1 MARNSRAHR
10 SLALKAAA
18 RAKRVLPVFEKRHPD
33 DDRPR
38 RAIEAIRA
46 WARGKREL
54 GMAAVRKL
62 SLDSHAA
69 AREAKTDAARFA
81 ARAAGQAV
89 ATWHVP
95 DHAFAVPYYVRK
107 VAVVS
112 SARGDT
118 KRAVRRPRKISAPS
132 VARPGR

>member
-1 MARNSRAHR
+1 MQ
-10 SLALKAAA
+10 
-18 RAKRVLPVFEKRHPD
+18 VLPFFEKEHPN

-38 RAIEAIRA
+38 QAIEAIVA

-69 AREAKTDAARFA
+69 AREANTDAARFA
-81 ARAAGQAV
+81 ARAAGHAV

-95 DHAFAVPYYVRK
+95 THAIGVPEYARK
-107 VAVVS
+107 AMAANS
-112 SARGDT
+112 R
-118 KRAVRRPRKISAPS
+118 
-132 VARPGR
+132 